1 MARKAAELVPERDSR
16 ESLLNLSLWL
26 LPCIQS
32 VDGELRHIRR
42 LCHLWARAAA
52 SHCYGMPHSNH
63 AEATIANG
71 SVPTKAGIGGRH
83 SRRVFLRTAHDC
95 SVPLANRAR

>member
-26 LPCIQS
+26 LPCMQS

-71 SVPTKAGIGGRH
+71 SVPTKA
-83 SRRVFLRTAHDC
+83 
-95 SVPLANRAR
+95 